1 MEPVDITHAIE
12 LRAGEQKPR
21 KRRIPAYSS
30 QHHSSIF
37 SMPSATSVISRS
49 VQQLIIDFTIACLG
63 PLRWISLTISVDF
76 EFIRLEPR
84 EQRKTSIAG
93 TKIIYRQP
101 NPFRPQLFNRAV
113 KLVEA

>member
-1 MEPVDITHAIE
+1 MDIADD
-12 LRAGEQKPR
+12 L
-21 KRRIPAYSS
+21 
-30 QHHSSIF
+30 
-37 SMPSATSVISRS
+37 
-49 VQQLIIDFTIACLG
+49 
-63 PLRWISLTISVDF
+63 SVDF